1 MESSEKSAL
10 KARDW
15 IYTHGKDYAAAK
27 ANRSYLELFLKSK
40 LALLMKDSKETTSA
54 AKETDAKAHPDYI
67 ALLYGIKE
75 AIELEE
81 TIKWEL
87 ESAKQTIEI
96 YRTESANNRGLDRAV
111 Q

>member
-10 KARDW
+10 KSRDFL
-15 IYTHGKDYAAAK
+15 YKNGKTYAAAK

-40 LALLMKDSKETTSA
+40 LALLMKDSTESTSA
-54 AKETDAKAHPDYI
+54 AKETDAKAHPDYM

-81 TIKWEL
+81 TLKWEL
-87 ESAKQTIEI
+87 EAAKQTIEI
-96 YRTESANNRGLDRAV
+96 YRTESANNRGLDRATH
-111 Q
+111 

>member
-1 MESSEKSAL
+1 MESSERSAL
-10 KARDW
+10 KARDF
-15 IYTHGKDYAAAK
+15 IYKSGKAYAAAK

-40 LALLMKDSKETTSA
+40 LALLMKDSSESTSA

-67 ALLYGIKE
+67 ALLDGIQV

-81 TIKWEL
+81 TLKWEL
-87 ESAKQTIEI
+87 ESARMTIEI